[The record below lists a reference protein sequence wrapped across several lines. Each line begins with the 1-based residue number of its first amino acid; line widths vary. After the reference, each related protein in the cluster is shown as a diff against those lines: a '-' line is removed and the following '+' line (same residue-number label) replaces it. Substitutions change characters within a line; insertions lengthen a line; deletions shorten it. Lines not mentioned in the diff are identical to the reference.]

1 MSSTFAATAQLAEQ
15 LGHYSYKQ
23 KNGTECNLLDN
34 SRSSIFWYFLLLYKH
49 HVPQTYR
56 RKKSVR
62 DFCSRNLEVSKIR
75 TLMHPIVAAT
85 SDSFVLLALRKHCL
99 PRVPTLGVIQARN
112 SGRTKNACTPDYR
125 TRKDFNCLPDVKTLA
140 RPRCATLVSLT
151 PS

>member
-49 HVPQTYR
+49 H
-56 RKKSVR
+56 

-99 PRVPTLGVIQARN
+99 PRVPTLDVIQARN